1 MELLSL
7 EKAQES
13 TCKAYVDKF
22 KVCKD
27 ASFILKGDLIEIK
40 ISRPI
45 IAEALK
51 RLTEK
56 GFPPVFC
63 PYANVIVA
71 VLEDITGSSYDI
83 KSIERVSEHEILII
97 LEKSPK
103 FPHLPSYLLRWLAE
117 PDATMAS
124 SWRVSR

>member
-7 EKAQES
+7 EKALES

-51 RLTEK
+51 MFTEK
-56 GFPPVFC
+56 RFPPVFC

-83 KSIERVSEHEILII
+83 KSIESIR
-97 LEKSPK
+97 
-103 FPHLPSYLLRWLAE
+103 A
-117 PDATMAS
+117 
-124 SWRVSR
+124 